1 MRWMSLSLL
10 VCLVVVA
17 CGKGSEP
24 PPPTSGSPNARTET
38 GPRKVH
44 PPGGNGTD
52 DHALSVFMSTCAP
65 CHGPEGR
72 GDGPAAESL
81 NPKPR
86 NYHDAKWQA
95 SVSDDDLKKTIQLGG
110 AKTGKSAY
118 MPGHPEYDDATLTG
132 LVHVIREFGKQP

>member
-10 VCLVVVA
+10 VLLA

-24 PPPTSGSPNARTET
+24 PPPTSGSPNARTES
-38 GPRKVH
+38 GPRHKVH

-52 DHALSVFMSTCAP
+52 DHALNVFMSTCAP

-72 GDGPAAESL
+72 GDGPASESL

-86 NYHDAKWQA
+86 NYHDARWQA
-95 SVSDDDLKKTIQLGG
+95 SVTDDDLEKTIQLGG
-110 AKTGKSAY
+110 AKTGKSPY
-118 MPGHPEYDDATLTG
+118 MPGHPEYDKATLDG